1 MSELTDS
8 ASDAAT
14 DPLDSTSDEFDGVLP
29 GWRLTRL
36 PRSAVRAARE
46 ARLPATL
53 LGPFLEA
60 LVEAAST
67 GTRLPVTQLDEYR
80 RLGRVAAEQGAA
92 LPSLVDLYLS
102 AMWRAWPDLPA
113 VSEHGEEPVTV
124 EGLRRAGQSVLRA
137 ADDAVAALCAG

>member
-14 DPLDSTSDEFDGVLP
+14 DPLEGVDGEPDEALP
-29 GWRLTRL
+29 GWQLTRL

-53 LGPFLEA
+53 LGPFLDA
-60 LVEAAST
+60 LVEAAAT
-67 GTRLPVTQLDEYR
+67 GSPPPSEQVDTYR
-80 RLGRVAAEQGAA
+80 PLGRVAAEQGAP

-113 VSEHGEEPVTV
+113 VSE
-124 EGLRRAGQSVLRA
+124 S
-137 ADDAVAALCAG
+137 